1 MNSSVD
7 AILDAEASFGPA
19 ASYRFDFT
27 LLFENAVLSILPSA
41 LFLVLTPQ
49 RLFWLIKQPRKLT
62 KNSQFVLKLGLI
74 AVYTIFQLTVLLCWV
89 LGPLPAPKSQ
99 IAAAVLVFVNG
110 FSLAFL
116 SYAEHTRSVR
126 PSTLINVYL
135 FLTLLFDCAI
145 ARTLWL
151 IEGTKLIAKV
161 FTATVAIKFTV
172 LVSEAW
178 EKRSILQAQYR
189 ELSPESTSGI
199 LGRSVFWWL
208 NPLMKIGFGRP
219 LTEKDLYTIDASLS
233 SRRLIAHAQDTWS
246 ATNHTKKN
254 RLFWSTIWAA
264 KAVFASGMLS
274 RLCLIA
280 FKYTQ
285 PFLIQRTVG
294 FASDLTESKSIGW
307 GLTGAWL
314 LVFIGLAISNG
325 FYYHK
330 TYQFVTSVRGSLESL
345 IYNKTLDLS
354 TTAFDETI
362 AVTLM
367 STDTEAICLSFSN
380 LHEVWASPIECGVA
394 LFLLYRQLGLAF
406 LSPMIVAIVA
416 TVGIMQLA
424 KHMGKAQKRWVR
436 GIQTRVDVTASM
448 LGSMKEVKMLGLT
461 DVLNNMVQN
470 LRIKELKLSK
480 KARKLLVLRLILGS
494 STQTISPLA
503 TFATFVI
510 LSQSTGQPLN
520 VASAYTSLS
529 LIYLLSTPMETVIRT
544 IPMVSASLA
553 CFDRIQAFLLSDS
566 FKDHRLPLNT
576 GTIQPDDSTSL
587 SSRSSSAVEM
597 QDLSSSQEF
606 SVGDPLM
613 VVSDASFSWGQA
625 ESPILHDISCTIR
638 KSHFTYI
645 IGSVGS
651 GKSTLLQAMLG
662 ETKPSKGSIFTGT
675 RRIAFVG
682 QEPWI
687 QNLTLRQNILGAFN
701 YDKSWYDRVI
711 YACALEQDIMDLPG
725 RDTTKAGSKGVSLSG
740 GQKQR
745 LALARAVYSRVPVI
759 FLDDVFAGQDAA
771 TEEHIHRMLFSEG
784 GLFREMGTTV
794 VCITNAIH
802 RLVYAD
808 HVIAL
813 SEQGSILHQGTFE
826 QLKTDTAYFKGLHF
840 EQNGSA
846 SKNDGAITTGPGELT
861 TSSPP
866 APVEDTQTSLGQGL
880 GEFATYGYYLGSV
893 PLWHVLLSASL
904 VCLHAGGYKMT
915 ELLLSFWTGRTGA
928 TQHESNNFYLGLYG
942 MLAGLS
948 MAALITCAFFYLIIT
963 VPLSSE
969 VLHARLLK
977 SIMDA
982 PLSFFSKTDVGV
994 TTTRFSQDISV
1005 VDTELPFTLI
1015 DLLINIAIAFLS
1027 AVMMCVFSGY
1037 FAATLPPILFFCWLL
1052 SKFYLRTSRQIRI
1065 LELQAKSPL
1074 FTHFLDT
1081 LQGLSSVRAFS
1092 WETQFREQYFEF
1104 LDASQRPYYLQFCI
1118 QRWLALVLDL
1128 MVAAMAGIMMV
1139 LVVQLRGQFAPKF
1152 VALALLNV
1160 TSFNESLTLVIKGY
1174 TQLETAFGAV
1184 ARLKQFGSTT
1194 ESENL
1199 AGETGQVPEE
1209 WPSSGHVSIKNM
1221 TASYTKAGNSVL
1233 HGVTLDIPAGSK
1245 VGICGRSGSGKSSL
1259 MGCLLRLL
1267 EIDADSSIEFD
1278 GIDITT
1284 IPRQTIRASVAVVPQ
1299 HPFFMKNTSIRDN
1312 LAPRGERNDERML
1325 AALHRL
1331 RMRDVIDRMGGLD
1344 SILDIDRLSQ
1354 GQRQLLCLAR
1364 AMLANKRIILLD
1376 EASSNVDPNS
1386 EQLIRQVI
1394 QDQFVGCTVI
1404 AIVHRLGAVV
1414 DFDRVAVMSGGRV
1427 VEWDNPRELLKRDSE
1442 FKKLWDLTSG

>member
-1 MNSSVD
+1 
-7 AILDAEASFGPA
+7 
-19 ASYRFDFT
+19 
-27 LLFENAVLSILPSA
+27 
-41 LFLVLTPQ
+41 
-49 RLFWLIKQPRKLT
+49 
-62 KNSQFVLKLGLI
+62 
-74 AVYTIFQLTVLLCWV
+74 
-89 LGPLPAPKSQ
+89 
-99 IAAAVLVFVNG
+99 
-110 FSLAFL
+110 
-116 SYAEHTRSVR
+116 
-126 PSTLINVYL
+126 
-135 FLTLLFDCAI
+135 
-145 ARTLWL
+145 
-151 IEGTKLIAKV
+151 
-161 FTATVAIKFTV
+161 
-172 LVSEAW
+172 
-178 EKRSILQAQYR
+178 
-189 ELSPESTSGI
+189 
-199 LGRSVFWWL
+199 
-208 NPLMKIGFGRP
+208 
-219 LTEKDLYTIDASLS
+219 
-233 SRRLIAHAQDTWS
+233 
-246 ATNHTKKN
+246 
-254 RLFWSTIWAA
+254 
-264 KAVFASGMLS
+264 
-274 RLCLIA
+274 
-280 FKYTQ
+280 
-285 PFLIQRTVG
+285 
-294 FASDLTESKSIGW
+294 
-307 GLTGAWL
+307 
-314 LVFIGLAISNG
+314 
-325 FYYHK
+325 
-330 TYQFVTSVRGSLESL
+330 
-345 IYNKTLDLS
+345 
-354 TTAFDETI
+354 
-362 AVTLM
+362 
-367 STDTEAICLSFSN
+367 
-380 LHEVWASPIECGVA
+380 
-394 LFLLYRQLGLAF
+394 
-406 LSPMIVAIVA
+406 
-416 TVGIMQLA
+416 MQLA
-424 KHMGKAQKRWVR
+424 NHMGKAQKKWVR

-461 DVLNNMVQN
+461 DVLNSMVQN
-470 LRIKELKLSK
+470 LRIKELKLAK
-480 KARKLLVLRLILGS
+480 KARRLLVFRLILAS

-510 LSQSTGQPLN
+510 ISQSTGQPLN

-529 LIYLLSTPMETVIRT
+529 LIYLLSTPMATVIRT

-553 CFDRIQAFLLSDS
+553 CFDRIQAFLISDS

-576 GTIQPDDSTSL
+576 GTIQPEDNTSL
-587 SSRSSSAVEM
+587 SSTNSDVIEM
-597 QDLSSSQEF
+597 QDLSPVPEF

-613 VVSDASFSWGQA
+613 VISDASFSWGQA
-625 ESPILHDISCTIR
+625 QSPILHNISCTIR

-675 RRIAFVG
+675 RQIAFVG

-701 YDKSWYDRVI
+701 YDKSWYDKVI
-711 YACALEQDIMDLPG
+711 YACALEQDMMELPG
-725 RDTTKAGSKGVSLSG
+725 RDATKAGSKGVSLSG

-794 VCITNAIH
+794 VCVTNAIH

-813 SEQGSILHQGTFE
+813 SEEGFILHQGTFE

-840 EQNGSA
+840 EQNGSPTESDNSVA
-846 SKNDGAITTGPGELT
+846 AAPGQLA

-866 APVEDTQTSLGQGL
+866 APVEDTQTSIGQGL

-893 PLWHVLLSASL
+893 PLWHVLLIMFL
-904 VCLHAGGYKMT
+904 VCLHAGGYKLT

-928 TQHESNNFYLGLYG
+928 TQHESNSFYLGLYG

-948 MAALITCAFFYLIIT
+948 MAALISCAWFFLIVA
-963 VPLSSE
+963 VPLSSA

-1015 DLLINIAIAFLS
+1015 DLLINIAVAFLS

-1184 ARLKQFGSTT
+1184 ARLKQFGATT

-1221 TASYTKAGNSVL
+1221 TASYTKTGNPVL

-1267 EIDADSSIEFD
+1267 EIDANSSIEFD
-1278 GIDITT
+1278 GLDITT

-1299 HPFFMKNTSIRDN
+1299 HPFFMKKTSIRDN

-1331 RMRDVIDRMGGLD
+1331 KMRDVIDRMGGLD

-1394 QDQFVGCTVI
+1394 REQFVGCTVI

>member
-41 LFLVLTPQ
+41 LFL
-49 RLFWLIKQPRKLT
+49 
-62 KNSQFVLKLGLI
+62 GLI
-74 AVYTIFQLTVLLCWV
+74 AVYTIFQLIVLLCWV

-330 TYQFVTSVRGSLESL
+330 TYQGSLESL

-480 KARKLLVLRLILGS
+480 KARKLIQYTNHLAPGNFCDICHFISEHWSTIERRLCLHFIVLD
-494 STQTISPLA
+494 ISVVDSHGDGHSDDP
-503 TFATFVI
+503 
-510 LSQSTGQPLN
+510 N
-520 VASAYTSLS
+520 
-529 LIYLLSTPMETVIRT
+529 
-544 IPMVSASLA
+544 
-553 CFDRIQAFLLSDS
+553 DS

-846 SKNDGAITTGPGELT
+846 SENDGAITTGPGELT

-893 PLWHVLLSASL
+893 PLWHVLLGASL

>member
-27 LLFENAVLSILPSA
+27 LLFENAVLSILPST

-74 AVYTIFQLTVLLCWV
+74 SVYTIFQLTVLLCWV

-99 IAAAVLVFVNG
+99 VAAAVLVFVNG

-135 FLTLLFDCAI
+135 LLTLLFDCAI

-178 EKRSILQAQYR
+178 EKRSILRAQYR

-219 LTEKDLYTIDASLS
+219 LTEQDLYTIDASLS
-233 SRRLIAHAQDTWS
+233 SRRLIARAQHTWS
-246 ATNHTKKN
+246 STNHTKKN

-294 FASDLTESKSIGW
+294 FASDLAEPKSIGW

-424 KHMGKAQKRWVR
+424 KHMGKAQKRWMR

-461 DVLNNMVQN
+461 DVLNSMVQN

-480 KARKLLVLRLILGS
+480 KARKLLVLRL
-494 STQTISPLA
+494 
-503 TFATFVI
+503 
-510 LSQSTGQPLN
+510 
-520 VASAYTSLS
+520 
-529 LIYLLSTPMETVIRT
+529 LLV
-544 IPMVSASLA
+544 VN
-553 CFDRIQAFLLSDS
+553 RIQHTNHLAPGNFCDVCHYISEHRSTIERCLCVYVIVFDISSVYSHGHGHSDYPNDS

-576 GTIQPDDSTSL
+576 GTIQANDSTSL

-613 VVSDASFSWGQA
+613 VISDASFSWGQA
-625 ESPILHDISCTIR
+625 EAPILHNISCTIR

-701 YDKSWYDRVI
+701 YDKSWYDKVI
-711 YACALEQDIMDLPG
+711 YACALEQDIMDLPA
-725 RDTTKAGSKGVSLSG
+725 RDATKAGSKGVSLSG

-745 LALARAVYSRVPVI
+745 LALARAVYSKVPVI

-771 TEEHIHRMLFSEG
+771 TEEHLHRMLFSEG

-794 VCITNAIH
+794 VCVTNAIH

-826 QLKTDTAYFKGLHF
+826 QLKTDTEYFKGLHF
-840 EQNGSA
+840 EQNGSV
-846 SKNDGAITTGPGELT
+846 NEDDDAIPARPGELT
-861 TSSPP
+861 ASSPP
-866 APVEDTQTSLGQGL
+866 APVEDTQASLGQGL

-893 PLWHVLLSASL
+893 PLWHVLLNASL

-928 TQHESNNFYLGLYG
+928 TQHESNSFYLGLYG

-948 MAALITCAFFYLIIT
+948 MAALIGCAFFYLIIM

-1015 DLLINIAIAFLS
+1015 DLLINIAVAFLS

-1160 TSFNESLTLVIKGY
+1160 TSFNASLTLVIKGY

-1209 WPSSGHVSIKNM
+1209 WPSSGHVAIKNM
-1221 TASYTKAGNSVL
+1221 TASYTKTGNPVL

-1267 EIDADSSIEFD
+1267 EIDANSSIEFD

-1284 IPRQTIRASVAVVPQ
+1284 IPRQAIRASVAVVPQ

-1312 LAPRGERNDERML
+1312 LVPRGERNDERML

-1394 QDQFVGCTVI
+1394 REQFVGCTVI